1 MTELTRRQTFAAV
14 AGGIAASALPIA
26 SAAQAAAPP
35 AGKQA
40 AGWYRYKIGTIEVTV
55 ATDGIAR
62 FKMAEDHVINIKK
75 DVVNVAL
82 AEVFMEKDMM
92 TTPYNPVAI
101 NSGGKL
107 AVIDTGTGE
116 ANYKNSNGVGGQFVT
131 NLAAAGIDRNAVDTV
146 IISHYHGD
154 HINGLLMADGSLTWP
169 NAQILVP
176 SVEHKYWMDD
186 GEMSRAT
193 NARVQ
198 TNFKNVRRVF
208 NAEVMKRVATY
219 DYNKEVIPGVTAQHT
234 PGHTIGHTSYVIS
247 SGNDAVYL
255 QSDVTHVPFLFV
267 RHPDWH
273 AFYDQD
279 GAMAETTRR
288 KVYDMLA
295 TDRMRVQG
303 FHYPFPSLAHVEK
316 AGSGYREIPVA
327 WNPTI

>member
-1 MTELTRRQTFAAV
+1 MTEFTRRQTFAVAAGAAAAV
-14 AGGIAASALPIA
+14 SLPNLRDA
-26 SAAQAAAPP
+26 RAAAPP

-40 AGWYRYKIGTIEVTV
+40 AGWYRYKVGAIEVTV
-55 ATDGIAR
+55 ATDGVAR

-75 DVVNVAL
+75 DVVNAAL

-176 SVEHKYWMDD
+176 AVEHKYWMDD
-186 GEMSRAT
+186 GEMSRA
-193 NARVQ
+193 AKGRIEG
-198 TNFKNVRRVF
+198 NFKNVRRVF
-208 NAEVMKRVATY
+208 NAEVMKRVNTY
-219 DYNKEVIPGVTAQHT
+219 EHNKEVIPGVTAQGT

-247 SGNDAVYL
+247 SGQDAVYL

-279 GAMAETTRR
+279 GAMAEATRR

-295 TDRMRVQG
+295 ADRMRVQG

-316 AGSGYREIPVA
+316 AGTGYREIPVI

>member
-1 MTELTRRQTFAAV
+1 MTDFTRRQAFTVAAGAAAAV
-14 AGGIAASALPIA
+14 TMPLGHSARAAT
-26 SAAQAAAPP
+26 PP

-40 AGWYRYKIGTIEVTV
+40 ASWYRYKIGSIEVTV
-55 ATDGIAR
+55 ATDGVAR

-75 DVVNVAL
+75 DVVNAAL

-101 NSGGKL
+101 NTGSKL

-116 ANYKNSNGVGGQFVT
+116 ANYQKSNGVGGQFIS
-131 NLAAAGIDRNAVDTV
+131 NLAAAGIERSAVDTV

-154 HINGLLMADGSLTWP
+154 HINGLLMADNSLTYP
-169 NAQILVP
+169 NAEILVP
-176 SVEHKYWMDD
+176 APEHKFWMDD
-186 GEMSRAT
+186 SEMSRAS
-193 NARVQ
+193 NGRVQ
-198 TNFKNVRRVF
+198 VNFKNVRRVF
-208 NAEVMKRVATY
+208 NAEVMKRVKTY
-219 DYNKEVIPGVTAQHT
+219 DWGKEVISGITAQGT
-234 PGHTIGHTSYVIS
+234 PGHTPGHTSYVIA
-247 SGNDAVYL
+247 SGSDQVYL

-279 GAMAETTRR
+279 GAMAEATRR
-288 KVYDMLA
+288 KVYDMLVA
-295 TDRMRVQG
+295 DKMRVQG

-316 AGSGYREIPVA
+316 YGSGYRELPVV